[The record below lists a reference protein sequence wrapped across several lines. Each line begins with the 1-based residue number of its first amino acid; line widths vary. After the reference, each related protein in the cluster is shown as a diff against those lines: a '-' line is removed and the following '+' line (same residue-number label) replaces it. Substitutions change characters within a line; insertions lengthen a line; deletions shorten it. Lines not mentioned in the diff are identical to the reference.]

1 MTCQGKRDLI
11 RKDYNLACKWIKF
24 ASLIVGAT
32 VNISKTQLIWTEA
45 FQNIKEVN
53 NKYVRILSVF
63 TKALLALRYGNTRR
77 NPWAFALDSFVVNKG
92 I

>member
-1 MTCQGKRDLI
+1 MDQG
-11 RKDYNLACKWIKF
+11 
-24 ASLIVGAT
+24 LIVGAT

-63 TKALLALRYGNTRR
+63 TKALCWHLAMGIQGGILGLLPSTHSSLIKESKTHT
-77 NPWAFALDSFVVNKG
+77 PLLLKG
-92 I
+92 